1 MMIKG
6 KLGKLIAV
14 LTIIFGA
21 CELYEG
27 ASNLKELH
35 DEEKAKKSE
44 EEKS

>member
-1 MMIKG
+1 MIKG
-6 KLGKLIAV
+6 KLGKIIAV

-27 ASNLKELH
+27 ASNLKEIH

-44 EEKS
+44 SEEES

>member
-1 MMIKG
+1 MKMRG

-27 ASNLKELH
+27 ASNLKEIH
-35 DEEKAKKSE
+35 DEEKAKT
-44 EEKS
+44 EEKES

>member
-1 MMIKG
+1 MKMKG

-27 ASNLKELH
+27 ASNLKEIH
-35 DEEKAKKSE
+35 DEEKSKKSE
-44 EEKS
+44 EES